1 MNEHTYFRPVSGRML
16 QQSILKHVRR
26 RPDGVEE
33 GAAIGNDA
41 AIFLNKGIKSVQT
54 TGSAVTER
62 FPEGASVTAAEAA
75 WITAE
80 NQLATADA
88 VPGVVQVLL
97 TMGSGCPE
105 ERIRKEMQILTRLS
119 AERKCPIVGGNTTT
133 FGDGDDCLIQLV
145 MTGVLEEAARA
156 DSGSGEAADEG
167 SAGGNVG
174 GNVGGNAG
182 KELPARRRP
191 APTDVVYFLGETG
204 CLGAE
209 LLAAGRKEA
218 LAEHFSESYLREMR
232 YPAEAFSIVAAAGAA
247 RRAGAVFLHDVSNGG
262 VYAALYQLAEA
273 ADGGILVQHEG
284 LTIRQSVIELCECLG
299 INPYLLYGTGGLL
312 AVVPEEQA
320 EAWEAEM
327 SRTDHRFRRAAVI
340 TKEKARMV
348 QAESFP
354 MRRALNLPEGDAFEE
369 A

>member
-54 TGSAVTER
+54 TGCAVTGR

-75 WITAE
+75 WISAE

-88 VPGVVQVLL
+88 VPVAVQVLL

-105 ERIRKEMQILTRLS
+105 ERIRREMQILTRLA
-119 AERKCPIVGGNTTT
+119 AERKCPIVGGNTVT

-145 MTGVLEEAARA
+145 MTGAPAEYSCTDA
-156 DSGSGEAADEG
+156 DAVRTGCD
-167 SAGGNVG
+167 
-174 GNVGGNAG
+174 AG
-182 KELPARRRP
+182 KKVPKGEPVPGRRP
-191 APTDVVYFLGETG
+191 VPTDVVFFLGETG

-209 LLAAGRKEA
+209 LLAAGRRKA

-232 YPAEAFSIVAAAGAA
+232 YPAEAFSVVSAAKAA
-247 RRAGAVFLHDVSNGG
+247 RQAGAVFLHDVSNGG

-273 ADGGILVQHEG
+273 ADGGIQVRHEG
-284 LTIRQSVIELCECLG
+284 LTIRQSVIELCEYLG
-299 INPYLLYGTGGLL
+299 INPYMLYGTGGLL
-312 AVVPEEQA
+312 AVVPEDRTKD
-320 EAWEAEM
+320 WEERMTAM
-327 SRTDHRFRRAAVI
+327 GFRFRRAAVI
-340 TKEKARMV
+340 TKERARIV

-354 MRRALNLPEGDAFEE
+354 MRRALNLPEGDALEDT
-369 A
+369 